1 MNYTNKSILENHMN
15 IHRPQRQMYYC
26 DICNKGFFWRTN
38 VYSHKK
44 MVHHTPPLRPS
55 FPSTS
60 SAPASPVS
68 NPPVHS
74 TSHNISNPSGP
85 HRTQVFTPNLP
96 PVSIH
101 MPQSSELLG
110 NCAKLSQP
118 HAITDPPNTLSLPIS
133 TVSQSCS
140 NNFGHSLIHHVKT
153 PVSSTLAKSHSSTEL
168 SCALGYSSLSQFPQS
183 TDICTGPC
191 PSMSPTIPSFSL
203 SSAYSPVLHPP
214 GETAASPAFLG
225 QSQSIKS
232 SSESSEYSHLYS
244 VVSPDF
250 FSDS

>member
-68 NPPVHS
+68 NPPVRS
-74 TSHNISNPSGP
+74 ISHIGNPLAP
-85 HRTQVFTPNLP
+85 HRTQTFTPRLP
-96 PVSIH
+96 PVSGH
-101 MPQSSELLG
+101 MSQSSELLG

-118 HAITDPPNTLSLPIS
+118 CARTNTSPLPIS
-133 TVSQSCS
+133 SASQPC
-140 NNFGHSLIHHVKT
+140 NNFGHSLIQHVKI
-153 PVSSTLAKSHSSTEL
+153 PVSSTLAKSHSSTDL
-168 SCALGYSSLSQFPQS
+168 TCALGYSSLSQFPQP
-183 TDICTGPC
+183 TDICSGPC
-191 PSMSPTIPSFSL
+191 PSMSPTIPSLSL
-203 SSAYSPVLHPP
+203 SSAYSPVLRPP
-214 GETAASPAFLG
+214 GGTAVSPAFSG
-225 QSQSIKS
+225 QSQSAKS

-244 VVSPDF
+244 VASPDF